1 MAKNL
6 VAAHEFFVYYLHRY
20 RQPLSL
26 KVSEISCQSCSPIS
40 EEKILFSQ
48 KQGRLETWLIIWV
61 FGDISYIPKY
71 PFAQSLIAS
80 SRITKHQFTLTGL
93 PKFKTEFS
101 IDILLH
107 CISAQS

>member
-1 MAKNL
+1 MSSLYIIYIVIANLFTESFRNQLSELFSDFRRKNT
-6 VAAHEFFVYYLHRY
+6 
-20 RQPLSL
+20 
-26 KVSEISCQSCSPIS
+26 
-40 EEKILFSQ
+40 FSQ

-61 FGDISYIPKY
+61 FGDIHDIYVSYIPKY

>member
-1 MAKNL
+1 MSSLYIIYIIIANLFTKTRTSGDMA
-6 VAAHEFFVYYLHRY
+6 
-20 RQPLSL
+20 
-26 KVSEISCQSCSPIS
+26 
-40 EEKILFSQ
+40 
-48 KQGRLETWLIIWV
+48 
-61 FGDISYIPKY
+61 YIPKY

>member
-1 MAKNL
+1 MSSLYIIYIVIANLFTESFRTQLSELFSDFRRKNT
-6 VAAHEFFVYYLHRY
+6 
-20 RQPLSL
+20 
-26 KVSEISCQSCSPIS
+26 
-40 EEKILFSQ
+40 FSQ

>member
-1 MAKNL
+1 MSSLYIIYIVIANLFTESFRNQLSELFSDFRRKNT
-6 VAAHEFFVYYLHRY
+6 
-20 RQPLSL
+20 
-26 KVSEISCQSCSPIS
+26 
-40 EEKILFSQ
+40 FSQ

>member
-1 MAKNL
+1 MSSLYIIFIVIANL
-6 VAAHEFFVYYLHRY
+6 FTESFRN
-20 RQPLSL
+20 QLSEL
-26 KVSEISCQSCSPIS
+26 FSDFRRK
-40 EEKILFSQ
+40 KTFSQ

-80 SRITKHQFTLTGL
+80 PRITKHQFTLTGL